1 MIILITGTSCTGKTF
16 ISQKLMEKYN
26 IPYMSID
33 HIKMGLIRSGNTKIS
48 VYDDESLMPYLWN
61 IVKEIVKTAIEN
73 NQNLIIE
80 GVYIPFDYKE
90 YFTDIYLKHI
100 KYYNIIFSK
109 EYINNNFDTI
119 IKYANEIEKRQND
132 FYIDKDIFIKEN
144 EENLLQCKKYNNP
157 YILINNNYLEEIK
170 NCCQI

>member
-80 GVYIPFDYKE
+80 GYK
-90 YFTDIYLKHI
+90 
-100 KYYNIIFSK
+100 
-109 EYINNNFDTI
+109 
-119 IKYANEIEKRQND
+119 
-132 FYIDKDIFIKEN
+132 
-144 EENLLQCKKYNNP
+144 
-157 YILINNNYLEEIK
+157 IL
-170 NCCQI
+170 

>member
-26 IPYMSID
+26 IPYISID
-33 HIKMGLIRSGNTKIS
+33 HIKMGLIRSGNTNIS

-90 YFTDIYLKHI
+90 YFTDIYLKNI

>member
-1 MIILITGTSCTGKTF
+1 MIILIAGTSCTGKTF

-26 IPYMSID
+26 IPYISID

-80 GVYIPFDYKE
+80 GVYIPFNYKE

-109 EYINNNFDTI
+109 EYIHNNFDTI

-157 YILINNNYLEEIK
+157 YILISNNYLEEIK
-170 NCCQI
+170 NSFQI

>member
-1 MIILITGTSCTGKTF
+1 MKG
-16 ISQKLMEKYN
+16 
-26 IPYMSID
+26 
-33 HIKMGLIRSGNTKIS
+33 
-48 VYDDESLMPYLWN
+48 
-61 IVKEIVKTAIEN
+61 
-73 NQNLIIE
+73 
-80 GVYIPFDYKE
+80 
-90 YFTDIYLKHI
+90 I

-109 EYINNNFDTI
+109 EYINNNFETI

-144 EENLLQCKKYNNP
+144 EENLLQCKKYNNT

>member
-26 IPYMSID
+26 IPYISID
-33 HIKMGLIRSGNTKIS
+33 HIKMGLIRSGNTNIS

-100 KYYNIIFSK
+100 KYYNIIFSIAYSSSRSNK
-109 EYINNNFDTI
+109 YNIFDSFE
-119 IKYANEIEKRQND
+119 IKYK
-132 FYIDKDIFIKEN
+132 
-144 EENLLQCKKYNNP
+144 
-157 YILINNNYLEEIK
+157 K
-170 NCCQI
+170 NCYFVKQNYI